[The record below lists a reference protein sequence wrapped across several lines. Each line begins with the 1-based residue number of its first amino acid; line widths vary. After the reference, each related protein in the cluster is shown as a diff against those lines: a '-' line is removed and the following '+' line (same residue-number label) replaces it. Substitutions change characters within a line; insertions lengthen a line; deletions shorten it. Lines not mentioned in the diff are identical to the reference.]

1 MADHW
6 WIKQSE
12 SNMNINTGKKI
23 SEIAHIKQSIA
34 NILSTPIGSRVMRRD
49 YGSRLFERI
58 DQPING
64 ELIAEIYSDIV
75 EAIST
80 WEPRFEVE
88 QVTLQSIDKGKIVI
102 DLEGSFVKDGQK
114 IVLENISIT
123 SS

>member
-1 MADHW
+1 MADNW
-6 WIKQSE
+6 RIKQSE
-12 SNMNINTGKKI
+12 SNMNVNTGKTI
-23 SEIAHIKQSIA
+23 SEITHIKQSIA